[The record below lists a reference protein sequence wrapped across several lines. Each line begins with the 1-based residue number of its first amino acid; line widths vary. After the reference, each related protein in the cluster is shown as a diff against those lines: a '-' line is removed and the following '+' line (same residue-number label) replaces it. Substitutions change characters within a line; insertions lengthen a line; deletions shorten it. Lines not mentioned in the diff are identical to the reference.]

1 MSTMR
6 YTAARRSL
14 RWWSMIREPME
25 RGCSLLALAAL
36 FCALVPS
43 TGVALPT
50 DHKQLEKNKDVVER
64 FFQVA
69 NGGKV
74 DELKAIVREDY
85 IEHADMLDFRD
96 GLAKSIA
103 SNPGTPV
110 KASYEEER
118 QRIRGD
124 IVRMIAERDHV
135 WTYSAVQGPESL
147 VARLDMFRLSGDQ
160 IAEHWAVVQ
169 QVPAKRPHNNDPF
182 ALGRGPHDYKT
193 QPKRISRVTSQK
205 EADWNRKI
213 AREFYQYFSARD
225 VDGLGTVI
233 DDGYIQ
239 HHFTFPDGGWAVFRD
254 LLKTTFGKMN
264 EANAQQPAPAKPP
277 AVRLPYGPVRILT
290 EGNLVWVFA
299 ENGQFPAQFN
309 QYTVVNGKL
318 GEHFGTYEDFPQ
330 KRLNNNHF
338 HGYGRG
344 PAADFSD

>member
-1 MSTMR
+1 V
-6 YTAARRSL
+6 
-14 RWWSMIREPME
+14 
-25 RGCSLLALAAL
+25 LLIGAVAS
-36 FCALVPS
+36 P
-43 TGVALPT
+43 GMALPA

-64 FFQVA
+64 FFQIA
-69 NGGKV
+69 NSGKV
-74 DELKAIVREDY
+74 EELKAVVREDY
-85 IEHADMLDFRD
+85 IEHADMFDFRE

-103 SNPGTPV
+103 TNASTPV
-110 KASYEEER
+110 KATYKEER

-135 WTYSAVQGPESL
+135 WTFSAVMGPEAK
-147 VARLDMFRLSGDQ
+147 VARLDMFRLSDGQ
-160 IAEHWAVVQ
+160 IAEHWAVVNE
-169 QVPAKRPHNNDPF
+169 VPAKLPHNNDVF

-193 QPKRISRVTSQK
+193 QPKRISRVTTQK

-233 DDGYIQ
+233 DEGYIQ

-254 LLKTTFGKMN
+254 ILKRTFGGMN
-264 EANAQQPAPAKPP
+264 QAGAQGPAAGSPP
-277 AVRLPYGPVRILT
+277 TVRLPYGPVRILT
-290 EGNLVWVFA
+290 EGNLVWVYA